1 MKPAPVMHQSSH
13 RQLLTLLCLPAI
25 LLGLAARMD
34 AGEVR
39 SAVALQ
45 ELVNGLKTQLGID
58 AVVSTAI
65 VPTNALLGSVQPVDG
80 DRGRFR
86 ITFEERFLASLD
98 QEELKAIVAHEL
110 GHVWVSTHHPYLQT
124 ELGANTVAMRAVPRA
139 SLERVYGKVWAH
151 QGTTGD
157 LARVLGPE

>member
-1 MKPAPVMHQSSH
+1 MHKLSH
-13 RQLLTLLCLPAI
+13 CKVFALLCLPAI
-25 LLGLAARMD
+25 FISIAVRTD
-34 AGEVR
+34 ASER
-39 SAVALQ
+39 PNTVALQ
-45 ELVNGLKTQLGID
+45 ELVNDLKTQLGID
-58 AVVSTAI
+58 AIVSAAI

-86 ITFEERFLASLD
+86 ITFEEKFLASLD

-110 GHVWVSTHHPYLQT
+110 GHVWISTHHPYLQT
-124 ELGANTVAMRAVPRA
+124 ELGANTVAMRAVSRA

-151 QGTTGD
+151 QGATGD